1 MIDKLDFDLETC
13 QTVAFGIAMLSLGVW
28 FGNRVTGQLAYQ
40 DQMVDVNGVGI
51 VTEQPDWVAT
61 IQSINQAVLAI
72 FIICMAAVLVADYY
86 SRDEEERP
94 TLEFV
99 DEITDRLR

>member
-1 MIDKLDFDLETC
+1 MIDKLDFNLETY
-13 QTVAFGIAMLSLGVW
+13 QTIAFGIAMLCLGVW

-40 DQMVDVNGVGI
+40 EQMVEVNGIGI

-61 IQSINQAVLAI
+61 VQSINQAVLAI
-72 FIICMAAVLVADYY
+72 FVICMVVVLAADYY